1 LYNRVSKGRVLSEN
15 KVQKDFHGEPFPV
28 HETLNV
34 IDGRTLKKG
43 DKYWQAVVLYDTQ
56 FRKKKTLAVY
66 LWTKDESKPSGWR
79 RQQKMQIRANNWEY
93 LKKSVEELLPKLA
106 E

>member
-1 LYNRVSKGRVLSEN
+1 MSES

-34 IDGRTLKKG
+34 IEGRTLKRS
-43 DKYWQAVVLYDTQ
+43 DKSWQAVVLYNTQ
-56 FRKKKTLAVY
+56 FNKRKTLAVY
-66 LWTKDESKPSGWR
+66 LWMRDESKPSGWKR
-79 RQQKMQIRANNWEY
+79 KQKMQIRSGDWEDI
-93 LKKSVEELLPKLA
+93 KKSVEELLPKLA